1 MTDEKYVEYHKQG
14 FMDKCAS
21 AGLTQE
27 QSDELYKQAN
37 PFLTIGKGLWN
48 AGKKFLGSG
57 ASKGKD
63 ALKWV
68 GKNKGKTALNTA
80 MYGPLAY
87 QGINMAGNAMG
98 LWGGDGQPQQQP
110 GAAGPQGPQLPQRG
124 YGQAKLNVRGMG
136 GITPYLT

>member
-1 MTDEKYVEYHKQG
+1 MNEQYINEYRQG

-27 QSDELYKQAN
+27 QSDELYKQAYLGAAKA
-37 PFLTIGKGLWN
+37 FGQGLWR
-48 AGKKFLGSG
+48 
-57 ASKGKD
+57 
-63 ALKWV
+63 V
-68 GKNKGKTALNTA
+68 GKNLFKGGNKGKWARQTATNKA
-80 MYGPLAY
+80 KGVGKFVGGQAVGMAPFLAY
-87 QGINMAGNAMG
+87 DYFTGGN
-98 LWGGDGQPQQQP
+98 GQPQQQP